1 MKKSVWKIICIT
13 ACMLFLV
20 LTTLLIASLT
30 TRIAGARPSGG
41 MGIIGGA
48 DIPTFE
54 LLLQALI
61 DSPGFYVWL
70 AVLAVAIIS
79 AIGWGKAK
87 NKEERA

>member
-1 MKKSVWKIICIT
+1 MKKPVWKIICIT
-13 ACMLFLV
+13 ACVLFLV

-30 TRIAGARPSGG
+30 TLIAGARPSGG

-54 LLLQALI
+54 LLLQVLI
-61 DSPGFYVWL
+61 DSPAFYVWL

-79 AIGWGKAK
+79 AISWGKAK

>member
-1 MKKSVWKIICIT
+1 MKKPVWKIICIT

-30 TRIAGARPSGG
+30 TLIAGARPSGG

-54 LLLQALI
+54 LLLHTLI
-61 DSPGFYVWL
+61 ESPAFYVWL
-70 AVLAVAIIS
+70 AVLSVAIFS
-79 AIGWGKAK
+79 AIGWIKATK
-87 NKEERA
+87 Q